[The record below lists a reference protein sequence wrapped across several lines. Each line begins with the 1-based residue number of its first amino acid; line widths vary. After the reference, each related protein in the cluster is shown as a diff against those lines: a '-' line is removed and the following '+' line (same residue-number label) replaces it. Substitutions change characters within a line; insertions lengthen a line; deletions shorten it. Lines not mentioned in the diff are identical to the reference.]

1 MEKSW
6 KVQYLKH
13 EIQKH
18 LEDYP
23 FYTSKREV
31 KPVQIYL
38 PHISEYK
45 MEKSWKDQYLKH
57 EIQKHLEDYPFYTSK
72 RGVNL
77 SRFTPQIGI

>member
-1 MEKSW
+1 MSSFGARSMYP
-6 KVQYLKH
+6 YLLH
-13 EIQKH
+13 FTCPD
-18 LEDYP
+18 L
-23 FYTSKREV
+23 
-31 KPVQIYL
+31 L
-38 PHISEYK
+38 HISVYK